1 MRCPYCA
8 HNDSK
13 VVDSRTIDEGASIRR
28 RRECPACG
36 KRFTTYE
43 KMEEIPLIVVKKD
56 GRREMFD
63 QKKLF
68 SGLIKAFEKRPV
80 AVERIQELAD
90 KIERQVRDLGEAEVL
105 SEMIGEAV
113 MNNIADVDQIAYVR
127 FASVYRQFAD
137 VNNFMNELQ
146 NIMKKGSGKDEK

>member
-1 MRCPYCA
+1 MRCPYCG

-28 RRECPACG
+28 RRECPVCS

-63 QKKLF
+63 PNKLF
-68 SGLIKAFEKRPV
+68 NGLIKAFEKRPV
-80 AVERIQELAD
+80 PVDRIQELAD
-90 KIERQVRDLGEAEVL
+90 KIERKVRDLGEAEVL

-113 MNNIADVDQIAYVR
+113 MDQIAEVDQIAYVR

-146 NIMKKGSGKDEK
+146 NIIKKGNRGDDK